1 VRIFHA
7 GVLALV
13 VWYLMTPPPDMPLGT
28 PRTSA
33 PYSRWFQSD
42 PFKTLAE
49 CQKFKAEVIKNA
61 PAYYRSQGA
70 DAQRLKRLIA
80 GDQAA
85 RCVSD
90 DDPLLKE
97 NSR

>member
-1 VRIFHA
+1 MKTFHA
-7 GVLALV
+7 AVLVLV
-13 VWYLMTPPPDMPLGT
+13 VWYLMTPPPDVSGA
-28 PRTSA
+28 PRMSA
-33 PYSRWFQSD
+33 PYSEWFQSD

-49 CQKFKAEVIKNA
+49 CLTFKGDVIKRA

-70 DAQRLKRLIA
+70 DAQRLERLIA

-97 NSR
+97 NLR